1 MRMPG
6 TGMAGL
12 LNMASR
18 GHLEYDAQVL
28 SDCDVDPN
36 AGDNYNQSVLRCTS
50 ETACLKV
57 AQVLLDHG
65 ADANAQ

>member
-1 MRMPG
+1 
-6 TGMAGL
+6 
-12 LNMASR
+12 MASR

-36 AGDNYNQSVLRCTS
+36 AGDNYSQSVLRCTS